1 MFTVRKSLVAAL
13 VASAIVAPSA
23 FAQGGPGG
31 GGGGGGGG
39 GATAPTQFPA
49 ADCNGSSDGP
59 NALGAVVTIPIRDAN
74 CLSLLVSPT
83 GITLWAVTAAP
94 DWTFNVKRDEPD
106 QIDVL
111 WTNVANPALTHEYRR
126 SQNSVRVS

>member
-1 MFTVRKSLVAAL
+1 MSSPRGKRITRSIACAA
-13 VASAIVAPSA
+13 A
-23 FAQGGPGG
+23 
-31 GGGGGGGG
+31 
-39 GATAPTQFPA
+39 
-49 ADCNGSSDGP
+49 C
-59 NALGAVVTIPIRDAN
+59 

-83 GITLWAVTAAP
+83 GITVSGVTAAP
-94 DWTFNVKRDEPD
+94 GWTFNVKRDQPD